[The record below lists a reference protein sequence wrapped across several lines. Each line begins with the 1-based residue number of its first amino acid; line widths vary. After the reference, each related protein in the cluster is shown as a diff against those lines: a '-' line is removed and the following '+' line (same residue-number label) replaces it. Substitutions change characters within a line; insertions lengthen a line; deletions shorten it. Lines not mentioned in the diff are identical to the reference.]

1 MIAGDMGA
9 PSGPEADFLYAAFN
23 MWHKP
28 LTFGLPVLPV
38 GMRWRL
44 VVDTARPSPDDFN
57 EPGSEPLVADQS
69 QITLTE
75 RSVIVLIG
83 NRAGRLG

>member
-1 MIAGDMGA
+1 MGKTR
-9 PSGPEADFLYAAFN
+9 GPDADFIYAAFN
-23 MWHKP
+23 MWHES
-28 LTFGLPVLPV
+28 LEFELPTLPP

-44 VVDTARPSPDDFN
+44 VVDTARPSPDDLH
-57 EPGSEPLVADQS
+57 EPGAEPLVPDQS
-69 QITLTE
+69 RVTVTD